1 MKLISILVADS
12 YECADF
18 WLQLFN
24 SSLYYIAI
32 RQCCIRPF
40 PWHLHTSN
48 IFTSMSNSHHVSIS
62 DVYKIFDDE
71 ADGRYVLQD
80 INFQIAH
87 GEFICLIGPS
97 GCGKSTLLRLIGGLI
112 EPTSGSI
119 RIDSLTPV
127 EAQAKKA
134 FGFVFQQPS
143 LLAWRTVSDNVR
155 LPLEVNIRNNPVNS
169 HPVEPLLSLVGLES
183 YANHYPSQLS
193 GGMLQRVA
201 IARALASG
209 ASLLLMDEPFG
220 ALDEITRAT
229 MAYELLRIWN
239 TDKKSVIFVTHSIS
253 EAVTLS
259 DRVAVMS
266 SRPGQIIE
274 MVEINLPRPR
284 TRSMEREPAFRRY
297 SEWLHDLLWQGNR
310 NEQAIAT

>member
-1 MKLISILVADS
+1 MKLLTQVYTILQFAGTEFARRRGQVHT
-12 YECADF
+12 
-18 WLQLFN
+18 
-24 SSLYYIAI
+24 LYA
-32 RQCCIRPF
+32 
-40 PWHLHTSN
+40 L
-48 IFTSMSNSHHVSIS
+48 TSMSNSHHVSIS
-62 DVYKIFDDE
+62 DVYMSFDRDE
-71 ADGRYVLQD
+71 DSRHVLQD
-80 INFQIAH
+80 ISFEIAH
-87 GEFICLIGPS
+87 GEFLCLIGPS
-97 GCGKSTLLRLIGGLI
+97 GCGKSTLLRLVGGLI

-119 RIDSLTPV
+119 RIDNLTPA

-134 FGFVFQQPS
+134 FGFVFQEPA
-143 LLAWRTVSDNVR
+143 LLAWRTVADNVR
-155 LPLEVNIRNNPVNS
+155 LPLEVNLQNNPVNS
-169 HPVEPLLSLVGLES
+169 HSVAELLSLVGLER
-183 YANHYPSQLS
+183 YAKHYPSQLS

-220 ALDEITRAT
+220 ALDEITRAA

-239 TDKKSVIFVTHSIS
+239 ADKKSVVFVTHSIS

-266 SRPGQIIE
+266 SRPGHIVE

-310 NEQAIAT
+310 NEQAIAR

>member
-1 MKLISILVADS
+1 MKLTPILEVFS
-12 YECADF
+12 FERETLL
-18 WLQLFN
+18 LQLLTQVYTILQFAETTLGHLRN
-24 SSLYYIAI
+24 STL
-32 RQCCIRPF
+32 
-40 PWHLHTSN
+40 
-48 IFTSMSNSHHVSIS
+48 TSMSNSHHVSIS
-62 DVYKIFDDE
+62 DVYKSFARDE
-71 ADGRYVLQD
+71 DGRNVLQD
-80 INFQIAH
+80 ISLEIAH

-97 GCGKSTLLRLIGGLI
+97 GCGKSTLLRLIGGLL

-119 RIDSLTPV
+119 RIDNLKPV
-127 EAQAKKA
+127 EAQAGKA
-134 FGFVFQQPS
+134 FGYVFQQPA
-143 LLAWRTVSDNVR
+143 LLPWRTVRDNVR
-155 LPLEVNIRNNPVNS
+155 LPLEVNIQNNPENS
-169 HPVEPLLSLVGLES
+169 HSVEELLNLVDLDR
-183 YANHYPSQLS
+183 YANFYPSQLS

-220 ALDEITRAT
+220 ALDEITRAS

-239 TDKKSVIFVTHSIS
+239 TDKKSVVFVTHSIS

-266 SRPGQIIE
+266 SRPGHIVE

-310 NEQAIAT
+310 NEQAVAR

>member
-1 MKLISILVADS
+1 MKFTPILVVFS
-12 YECADF
+12 YEREKL
-18 WLQLFN
+18 WLQLLTQIYTILQLTETTLGHFRN
-24 SSLYYIAI
+24 STL
-32 RQCCIRPF
+32 
-40 PWHLHTSN
+40 
-48 IFTSMSNSHHVSIS
+48 TSMSNSHHVSIS
-62 DVYKIFDDE
+62 DVYKSFARDE
-71 ADGRYVLQD
+71 DGRNVLQN
-80 INFQIAH
+80 ISLEIAH

-97 GCGKSTLLRLIGGLI
+97 GCGKSTLLRLIGGLL

-119 RIDSLTPV
+119 RIDNLKPA
-127 EAQAKKA
+127 EAQAGKT
-134 FGFVFQQPS
+134 FGYVFQQPA
-143 LLAWRTVSDNVR
+143 LLPWRTVRDNVR
-155 LPLEVNIRNNPVNS
+155 LPLEVNIQNNPENS
-169 HPVEPLLSLVGLES
+169 HSVEELLNLVDLDR
-183 YANHYPSQLS
+183 YANFYPSQLS

-220 ALDEITRAT
+220 ALDEITRAS

-239 TDKKSVIFVTHSIS
+239 TDKKSVVFVTHSIS

-266 SRPGQIIE
+266 SRPGHIVE

-310 NEQAIAT
+310 NEQAVAR